1 VENCAIFRIMFG
13 KVLRNYLP
21 LLLIILLAITLR
33 FVFLNKVPNAIGGDE
48 MTYVL
53 NAKASFLTGYDI
65 FGSWSPWQGLLF
77 QYPKGE
83 AQAELP
89 YLLDAPIIGL
99 LPLSLLAAHLTN
111 AILAVLL
118 VIFIYLVAKELL
130 GEKAGL
136 FAAFLA
142 SINPWLIYIGRTA
155 YEATPAMLFYFIS
168 LFILLKAKGW
178 RILLAFPFLLLAFYS
193 YIATKLIFL
202 PFILAVLVYC
212 YFLNKKKYLKQ
223 YLILFLLSILFIL
236 FYITSLKLN
245 PATARLSELLT
256 PNSPG
261 ISEQVNLL
269 RKTTITNSIT
279 NLLTNKY
286 TIFANIVLIKT
297 LKTFATDYLFIS
309 GDEFFSILRHG
320 LFYYIDS
327 VFILLGTLFVFSK
340 KRSVFVF
347 LSTLILIGVVP
358 QVFHTAD
365 TSSFSVHST
374 LMYPFL
380 IILAGAGVFE
390 IINLAK
396 NKNYKIISFVVIFIL
411 YIISVANFANIYFY
425 WFPLQGYFDF
435 SQRVVSSYALRSSGN
450 QKVTVYSNTSFDIF
464 KKYIFYENL
473 YNKNTASII
482 KESFKKQNYSLENV
496 TFKSCNI
503 PENIKDK
510 NNLILLDVNCGE
522 KPFDYPSLAVARLS
536 DGGESFKIYNDK
548 ICAGAELSRYP
559 SGIKLT
565 DFNIEGLTNKNFCQ
579 TFITSF

>member
-1 VENCAIFRIMFG
+1 MLA
-13 KVLRNYLP
+13 KTLRNYLP
-21 LLLIILLAITLR
+21 LILVILLAIILR
-33 FVFLNKVPNAIGGDE
+33 FVFLDKVPNAIGGDE

-53 NAKASFLTGYDI
+53 NAKVSVLTGHDI
-65 FGSWSPWQGLLF
+65 FGSWSPLQSFLF

-89 YLLDAPIIGL
+89 YLLYAPIVGL

-168 LFILLKAKGW
+168 LFIVLRAKGW

-202 PFILAVLVYC
+202 PFVLIVIIYC
-212 YFLNKKKYLKQ
+212 YFLNKKKFLKQ
-223 YLILFLLSILFIL
+223 YLVLFSLCILLVL
-236 FYITSLKLN
+236 FYIVSLQLN
-245 PATARLSELLT
+245 PATVRLSKLLT

-261 ISEQVNLL
+261 ISDQVNLF
-269 RKTTITNSIT
+269 RETTITNPFT

-286 TIFANIVLIKT
+286 TIFVNIIFTKT
-297 LKTFATDYLFIS
+297 LKTFATDYLFVS
-309 GDEFFSILRHG
+309 GDEFFSIFRHG

-327 VFILLGTLFVFSK
+327 IFILLGTLFVFSK
-340 KRSVFVF
+340 KRILFVF
-347 LSTLILIGVVP
+347 LSILILIGVIP
-358 QVFHTAD
+358 QVFYTAD
-365 TSSFSVHST
+365 VSSFSPHST

-380 IILAGAGVFE
+380 LILGGAGIWE
-390 IINLAK
+390 IINLLK
-396 NKNYKIISFVVIFIL
+396 NKNYKIFSLAIIL
-411 YIISVANFANIYFY
+411 FLYLISVANFANIYFY

-435 SQRVVSSYALRSSGN
+435 SQRIVSSYAFRSETV
-450 QKVTVYSNTSFDIF
+450 QKVTIYSNTSFNLF
-464 KKYIFYENL
+464 KKYLFYENL

-482 KESFKKQNYSLENV
+482 RENFNKQNYYLGNV

-503 PENIKDK
+503 PANFKDK

-522 KPFDYPSLAVARLS
+522 KPIDIPNLAVARLS

-548 ICAGAELSRYP
+548 ICKNIRLNRYP
-559 SGIKLT
+559 SNLKLS
-565 DFNIEGLTNKNFCQ
+565 DFNIESLTNQNFCK
-579 TFITSF
+579 TFITSY